1 MKLIHTADIHLG
13 SPFSETKGQASP
25 SIRRAELLEQFK
37 KLVDYAKNNGV
48 EGVLL
53 SGDIFDNDSPSDVQ
67 KQSFYRAI
75 EKYPDITFFYLR
87 GNHDNHNLVNVNK
100 PQNLLTFG
108 DDWMTYDFHGIK
120 ISGVELT
127 KRNYRS
133 IYDNLKLDPSYF
145 NIVMLHGTPGSQM
158 GVQDIMLSALKN
170 KHINYL
176 ALGHV
181 HIPSEGKLDGDGIYV
196 MPGCLEGRGF
206 DETGPRGFYLLN
218 IEGNDLIKHHFIPF
232 SRHQYFREN
241 IDVTGC
247 KDISEIEDRI
257 EKLGINENNFYELAL
272 TGTLSFSPEDL
283 LTTIEQDFKGRT
295 GSFTIKDNTTE
306 EIDVEE
312 LKRSKDFKG
321 ELTRTIYNDTT
332 LSDED
337 KKRVLDLCLKAME
350 RRQ

>member
-37 KLVDYAKNNGV
+37 KLVEYAKNNGV

-75 EKYPDITFFYLR
+75 EKYPDIAFFYLR

-120 ISGVELT
+120 ITGVELT

-158 GVQDIMLSALKN
+158 GVQDIMLSGLKN

-181 HIPSEGKLDGDGIYV
+181 HIPSEGKLDDDGIYV

-206 DETGPRGFYLLN
+206 DETGPRGFYLLD
-218 IEGNDLIKHHFIPF
+218 IEGNDLVKHHFIPF
-232 SRHQYFREN
+232 NRHQYFREN

-257 EKLGINENNFYELAL
+257 EKLGINENNFYELTL

-295 GSFTIKDNTTE
+295 GSFSIKDNTTE

-312 LKRSKDFKG
+312 LKRSQDFKG

>member
-25 SIRRAELLEQFK
+25 PIRRAELLEQFK
-37 KLVDYAKNNGV
+37 KLVEYAKNNGV

-87 GNHDNHNLVNVNK
+87 GNHDNHNLVNLNK

-127 KRNYRS
+127 KRNCRS
-133 IYDNLKLDPSYF
+133 IYDNLKLNPSYF

-181 HIPSEGKLDGDGIYV
+181 HIPSEGKLDDDGIYV

-206 DETGPRGFYLLN
+206 DETGPRGFYLLD
-218 IEGNDLIKHHFIPF
+218 IEGNDLVKHHFIPF
-232 SRHQYFREN
+232 SRHLYFREN

-247 KDISEIEDRI
+247 KDISEIVDRI
-257 EKLGINENNFYELAL
+257 EKLGINENNFYELTL

-283 LTTIEQDFKGRT
+283 FTTIEQDFKGRT

-312 LKRSKDFKG
+312 LQRSKNFKG